1 MMTIL
6 EPGLQTTIQDL
17 GRFGFQKYGI
27 TTSGAA
33 DPFSHR
39 LANLLAG
46 NDETMPTMEIT
57 MFGPAVKFHKQTLIS
72 ICGADLSATIDNQP
86 VPLFRPVLVNEGK
99 ELHFTVARKGMR
111 AYLAVAG
118 GFRIPKIM
126 NSHSTSLITK
136 IGGVG
141 GRTLEAGDELLFNR
155 PGALSR
161 SIISALKPKLKG
173 PFAAAGWSAWHS
185 PYDKITKTLYVRV
198 VKGRHFGLF
207 SPESRNSF
215 FHSPYIVTSRSDR
228 MGCRLQGEPLRL
240 TERQEIIS
248 EPVNDGTIQVSSDG
262 NPIILLAERQT
273 TGGYPKIAQVAAV
286 DIPLI
291 AQAKPGDRIRFVPV
305 SHEEAQKLFIRREVA
320 LREIKWGIRLKY
332 LDKQEDVP
340 CIRWI

>member
-1 MMTIL
+1 M
-6 EPGLQTTIQDL
+6 

-39 LANLLAG
+39 LANLIAG

-57 MFGPAVKFHKQTLIS
+57 MIGPTVKFHKQTLIS
-72 ICGADLSATIDNQP
+72 ICGADLSASIDGQP
-86 VPLFRPVLVNEGK
+86 VPLFRPVLIKEGK
-99 ELHFTVARKGMR
+99 ELRFSNAKKGLR

-118 GFRIPKIM
+118 GFSIPKVL
-126 NSHSTSLITK
+126 NSHSTSLTTK
-136 IGGVG
+136 LGGFY
-141 GRTLEAGDELLFNR
+141 GRPLEAGDELLFNR

-161 SIISALKPKLKG
+161 NIISSLKPKLKG
-173 PFAAAGWSAWHS
+173 SFTVAGWSAGS
-185 PYDKITKTLYVRV
+185 PTYDKINKTYYIRV

-207 SPESRNSF
+207 SLESRNSF

-228 MGCRLQGEPLRL
+228 MGCRLKGEPLYL
-240 TERQEIIS
+240 TKEQEIIS

-286 DIPLI
+286 DIPFV
-291 AQAKPGDRIRFVPV
+291 AQAKPGDRICFVPI
-305 SHEEAQKLFIRREVA
+305 SHREAQQLLIERETM
-320 LREIKWGIRLKY
+320 LSEIKWGIRMKY
-332 LDKQEDVP
+332 L
-340 CIRWI
+340 